1 MHDAIIRGGT
11 IVDGLGGPA
20 RTADVAIRDG
30 RIAEIGRIAAPAR
43 RVVEADGALVTP
55 GFIDIHTHYDG
66 QFLWDDRMDPSFSHG
81 VTTAIGGNCGVG
93 FAPVAEHRKELMELM
108 EGVEDIP
115 GIVLDEGLDWNW
127 RSYPDYLD
135 RLAGRQYAMDIASHI
150 THAPVRVFAM
160 GERALRHEP
169 ATSDDIAAMCAL
181 VREAMAAGAVG
192 FSNGRITTHL
202 SSRGAQVPGTFAED
216 NELLAIAAAMGEG
229 GHGVFQLIPK
239 GTNGAIVVEGL
250 SREARMDEHRRFEA
264 IARAAGRPVTYT
276 LMEIASDLDDL
287 RMMAGASEKAL
298 AAGLQVRPQ
307 MTARG
312 LGSIQMLDGY
322 HVFLRKPSYRAIA
335 HLPLAARAAAM
346 RDPAVRA
353 AILAEDNVDG
363 DYASNAYVLK
373 MMNRQTSNLP
383 NNYVLSSP
391 LDCEPGP
398 DRRISALA
406 AAAGKAPEAFIYD
419 HYAEGDGANFSID
432 FPLNYARG
440 SLDHVHE
447 MFQKPYIVSGL
458 GDGGAHM
465 RVICDASAPTFQ
477 LAFWTRA
484 RTRGER
490 LPLEL
495 VVRKLTAEPAE
506 LYGLSDRG
514 ALAVGKR
521 ADINV
526 VDYENLTLTRPRVA
540 HDLPS
545 GAGRLLQGSEG
556 YLATFVAGTMT
567 RERDADTGARPGRLV
582 RAGAQADRNAH
593 VG

>member
-1 MHDAIIRGGT
+1 
-11 IVDGLGGPA
+11 
-20 RTADVAIRDG
+20 
-30 RIAEIGRIAAPAR
+30 
-43 RVVEADGALVTP
+43 
-55 GFIDIHTHYDG
+55 
-66 QFLWDDRMDPSFSHG
+66 
-81 VTTAIGGNCGVG
+81 
-93 FAPVAEHRKELMELM
+93 MELM

-115 GIVLDEGLDWNW
+115 GAVLDEGLDWSW
-127 RSYPDYLD
+127 KSYPEYLD
-135 RLAGRQYAMDIASHI
+135 KLAGRRYAMDIASHI
-150 THAPVRVFAM
+150 THAPVRVFVM

-169 ATSDDIAAMCAL
+169 ARPEDIAAMADL

-216 NELLAIAAAMGEG
+216 EELLAIAGAMGEC

-239 GTNGAIVVEGL
+239 GANGAVVVDGL
-250 SREARMDEHRRFEA
+250 SREARLDEHRRIEA
-264 IARAAGRPVTYT
+264 VARASGRPVTYT
-276 LMEIASDLDDL
+276 LMEYASDLDDL
-287 RMMAGASEKAL
+287 RAMAGASERAV
-298 AAGLQVRPQ
+298 AGGLKVRPQ
-307 MTARG
+307 MSARG
-312 LGSIQMLDGY
+312 LGSIQLLDGY
-322 HVFLRKPSYRAIA
+322 HIFLRKPAYRAIA
-335 HLPLAARAAAM
+335 HLPLAQRAAAM
-346 RDPAVRA
+346 RDPGVRA

-363 DYASNAYVLK
+363 EYAGNAYVLK
-373 MMNRQTSNLP
+373 MMNRQSWNLP
-383 NNYVLSSP
+383 NTYVLSSP

-398 DRRISALA
+398 DRRIGVLA
-406 AAAGKAPEAFIYD
+406 AAAGKTPEAFIYD

-432 FPLNYARG
+432 FPLNYAQG

-447 MFQKPYIVSGL
+447 LFQKPHVVSGL

-465 RVICDASAPTFQ
+465 RVICDASGPTFQ
-477 LAFWTRA
+477 LAFFTRA
-484 RTRGER
+484 RTRGGR

-495 VVRKLTAEPAE
+495 MVRKMTAEPAE

-514 ALAVGKR
+514 VLAVGRR

-526 VDYENLTLTRPRVA
+526 IDYENLTLQRPRVV

-582 RAGAQADRNAH
+582 RAG
-593 VG
+593 V